1 MNKRKARRKIVV
13 VPVFQQSGFGYQVP
27 PEFSLVLIY
36 FNQKGHSQNALR
48 FYKDLEKRDWKSITG
63 RPIRNWKVAATDW
76 IFDLEQFCKLRP
88 LRSLKLY
95 KEAISTVYKSKTRNQ
110 RSDVQQLKVQLEESN
125 RRLAKAR
132 ELLLTGDIEADDYR
146 TIKSETEEK
155 INRMEAKLTA
165 TASPSINIE
174 PLLDMAITN
183 ISQLDTL
190 YEQGTVTQQRKI
202 VGSMFPEKLTFDG
215 FQYRTTRVNEALRL
229 MLLFDKTLQGKKNG
243 TNQMF
248 FDLSQD
254 VIPLVLS
261 QTL

>member
-1 MNKRKARRKIVV
+1 MVSGHKAPEANEIIVDEIRKYV
-13 VPVFQQSGFGYQVP
+13 
-27 PEFSLVLIY
+27 
-36 FNQKGHSQNALR
+36 
-48 FYKDLEKRDWKSITG
+48 
-63 RPIRNWKVAATDW
+63 
-76 IFDLEQFCKLRP
+76 RP

-95 KEAISTVYKSKTRNQ
+95 KEAISTVYKSKTRNH

-243 TNQMF
+243 TNQNF
-248 FDLSQD
+248 SDLSQE
-254 VIPLVLS
+254 VIPLGFEPRTPTLKVLCS
-261 QTL
+261 TS